1 MRGSIQCRQSCGWYV
16 DTCNVQAPSGC
27 RVMRPPVR
35 HCCPHCRLVI
45 IIVSSP
51 DLTATQ
57 RRWASV
63 KSVRGAK
70 CASLV
75 HQSNAWLWSGA
86 KDLDRRVRVAGD
98 SVR

>member
-1 MRGSIQCRQSCGWYV
+1 
-16 DTCNVQAPSGC
+16 
-27 RVMRPPVR
+27 MRPSVR

-45 IIVSSP
+45 TIVSP
-51 DLTATQ
+51 LDLTAMQ
-57 RRWASV
+57 RQRAFV

-86 KDLDRRVRVAGD
+86 KDLDRRVRVPSD